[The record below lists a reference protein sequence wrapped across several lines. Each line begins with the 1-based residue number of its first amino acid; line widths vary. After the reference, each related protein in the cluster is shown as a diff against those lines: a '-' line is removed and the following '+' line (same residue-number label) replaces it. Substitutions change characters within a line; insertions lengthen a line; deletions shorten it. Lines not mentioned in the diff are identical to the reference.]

1 MLLSGDNRQLPTFHY
16 GFGNT
21 RYTEADASTWEGET
35 DALACDLRSMRMQ
48 SRMRCLGTSAG
59 VASILSVV
67 ATQTDDDGRNAI

>member
-59 VASILSVV
+59 VDSILSVV
-67 ATQTDDDGRNAI
+67 ATQTDDDGRDAI